1 MVSAAL
7 AAMYRAEVPRYAALT
22 DLVAEID
29 ANARGGAVGQA
40 SGQRTD
46 DMPLDAE
53 RHGAIR
59 VGTAQELSFI
69 GRLFAVMGMR
79 PVGYYD
85 LSIAGLPVHA
95 TAFRPIGTSALQ
107 ANPFRMFCSLLR
119 LDLIE
124 DLRLREMATSILGR
138 RQIFSPRCLE
148 LVRLA
153 ESEGLDEA
161 LAHEF
166 VTEALTIFRW
176 HAEAAVSAKTYHALR
191 EAHPLI
197 ADIVSFK
204 GPHINHLTLA
214 TLNIDKV
221 QAEMSRRGF
230 NPKAIIEG
238 PPRRAFPI
246 LLRQTSFMALAE
258 PVRFPAADGTF
269 ESGLHTARFGEIEQ
283 RGAALTQK
291 GRALYDRLLAQAL
304 GDVPPAADGSNADL
318 YKEALTRQ
326 FRAFP
331 DEDAG
336 LREEGLAFFHYSP
349 TEKGLRHA
357 GSSALPTALDAL
369 LRDDHVQAEPLPY
382 EDFLPV
388 SAAGIFRSNL
398 GRPVARPLAQGAG
411 RTDFETALGAEVIDD
426 MALYAEAETQSRA
439 ASLAALGI
447 GAAPRREANESAV
460 PPPA

>member
-1 MVSAAL
+1 VKSSGFVSPERLRALFSAAL
-7 AAMYRAEVPRYAALT
+7 AAMYRAEVPRYADLA
-22 DLVAEID
+22 DLVAEVD
-29 ANARGGAVGQA
+29 AKARLKAFGQVAAEA
-40 SGQRTD
+40 SFN
-46 DMPLDAE
+46 AE

-59 VGTAQELSFI
+59 VGTAQELC
-69 GRLFAVMGMR
+69 GLRRLFAVMGMR

-85 LSIAGLPVHA
+85 LSIAGLPVHS
-95 TAFRPIGTSALQ
+95 TAFRPIGASALQ

-124 DLRLREMATSILGR
+124 DLRLREMAASILEG
-138 RQIFSPRCLE
+138 RQIVSPRCLE
-148 LVRLA
+148 LIQRA
-153 ESEGLDEA
+153 ESEGLNEV
-161 LAHEF
+161 LADEF
-166 VTEALTIFRW
+166 VRESLTTFRW
-176 HAEAAVSAKTYHALR
+176 HAEAAVSAQTYRALR

-214 TLNIDKV
+214 SLDIDVV
-221 QAEMSRRGF
+221 QAEMLRRGL

-258 PVRFPAADGTF
+258 PVLFPTEDGTF
-269 ESGLHTARFGEIEQ
+269 DSGLHTARFGEVEQ

-291 GRALYDRLLAQAL
+291 GRALYDCLLAQTL
-304 GDVPPAADGSNADL
+304 GDVSPAPEGSNTEL

-326 FRAFP
+326 FQAFP
-331 DEDAG
+331 DDAG
-336 LREEGLAFFHYSP
+336 RLREEKLAFFHYSP

-357 GSSALPTALDAL
+357 KGPALPQAIDTLVQEGY
-369 LRDDHVQAEPLPY
+369 VQAEPIPY

-398 GRPVARPLAQGAG
+398 GGAAPRTLSQGSG
-411 RTDFETALGAEVIDD
+411 RTEFETALGVEVIDD
-426 MALYAEAETQSRA
+426 MALYAEAEAQSKA
-439 ASLAALGI
+439 ASLAALGLR
-447 GAAPRREANESAV
+447 AERQ
-460 PPPA
+460 